1 MAGIYD
7 QGLEKN
13 QANFQALTPLTFLQ
27 RAATVFPDHSA
38 IIHGNLTINYREFY
52 ERCRRLA
59 SALAA

>member
-38 IIHGNLTINYREFY
+38 IIHGNLTINDR
-52 ERCRRLA
+52 
-59 SALAA
+59 